1 MKPSE
6 QYTNL
11 MLLATCQELAVS
23 VMQAVVG
30 EEIADVGIDNLTQ
43 DVAADLRRALP
54 TTSA

>member
-23 VMQAVVG
+23 VMQQVVG
-30 EEIADVGIDNLTQ
+30 DEIADVGIDNLTQ
-43 DVAADLRRALP
+43 DVAADLRHALP
-54 TTSA
+54 TTTA